1 MYLICPH
8 AKFQG
13 PTRPPDDVIGHVTLT
28 DYSKIGFLM
37 KKKLFR
43 HYERITDQYE
53 CVPKLSTCKDSRSY
67 DDVIRSDDV
76 IALLKK

>member
-37 KKKLFR
+37 KNKLFR
-43 HYERITDQYE
+43 HYECIMDKYE
-53 CVPKLSTCKDSRSY
+53 CVPKLSTCKDARSY
-67 DDVIRSDDV
+67 EVI
-76 IALLKK
+76 